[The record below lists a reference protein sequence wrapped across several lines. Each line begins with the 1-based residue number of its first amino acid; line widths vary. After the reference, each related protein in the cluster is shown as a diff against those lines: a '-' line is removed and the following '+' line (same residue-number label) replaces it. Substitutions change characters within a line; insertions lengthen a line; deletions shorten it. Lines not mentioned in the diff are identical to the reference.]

1 MKPITPILASIL
13 LVGFFAVVDPAQAD
27 PSEESYGQIVGRKL
41 ASGFGNLTTAPAEI
55 PKNVII
61 ASNESNVVYGFLGG
75 TFKGIFVMAGR
86 IGVGLVDLI
95 SAPIPTYP
103 IVAPGFVWDD
113 FYAETT
119 FGPAFVPEET
129 R

>member
-1 MKPITPILASIL
+1 MKHITHTLARL
-13 LVGFFAVVDPAQAD
+13 LLLGFFITASPAQAE
-27 PSEESYGQIVGRKL
+27 PTESYGDIVGRKL
-41 ASGFGNLTTAPAEI
+41 LSGFGNLTTAPAEI

-61 ASNESNVVYGFLGG
+61 TSNESNVVYGFLGG

-86 IGVGLVDLI
+86 IGVGLVDLL

-103 IVAPGFVWDD
+103 IVDPPLVWDD

-119 FGPAFVPEET
+119 FGPAFIPEET

>member
-1 MKPITPILASIL
+1 MKYITPTLASIL
-13 LVGFFAVVDPAQAD
+13 LIGFLAVVDSAQAD
-27 PSEESYGQIVGRKL
+27 TTESYGQIVGRKL
-41 ASGFGNLTTAPAEI
+41 SSGFGNLTTAPAEI

-61 ASNESNVVYGFLGG
+61 VSNESNVIYGFLGG
-75 TFKGIFVMAGR
+75 TFKGIFLMAGR
-86 IGVGLVDLI
+86 IGVGLVDLL

-103 IVAPGFVWDD
+103 IVDPPFVWDD